1 MYIGVFRKSRALQ
14 ICIVVS
20 IALLILFMGVT
31 SPVITEAAPL
41 KGFWTTTTANSVG
54 YAYWDNGPHY
64 GAFFSGQNGYN
75 QHFLGPGGDG
85 ATNCCSGGI
94 TNWNWWGSSLN
105 VLLLPKSWLFGF
117 HSGSWTPENYQATL
131 YFN

>member
-1 MYIGVFRKSRALQ
+1 MEIQNDKGTHLFKTGV
-14 ICIVVS
+14 IVM
-20 IALLILFMGVT
+20 ILFLTLWGGLALPAT
-31 SPVITEAAPL
+31 TEAAPL
-41 KGFWTTTTANSVG
+41 SGFWSTTTANSVG
-54 YAYWDNGPHY
+54 YAFWDGGPHY

-85 ATNCCSGGI
+85 ATSCCSGGI

-105 VLLLPKSWLFGF
+105 VLLVPKTWYFGLY
-117 HSGSWTPENYQATL
+117 SGAGTASNYQATL